1 MWQIKFSIEAEK
13 QLRTIDRS
21 SSLKIQKYLKE
32 RVAPNPMTFGKAL
45 SVNLR
50 GFWRYRI
57 GDYRMV
63 CDVREN
69 ELIVLV
75 VKVGHRSKVYEGF

>member
-1 MWQIKFSIEAEK
+1 
-13 QLRTIDRS
+13 
-21 SSLKIQKYLKE
+21 
-32 RVAPNPMTFGKAL
+32 MTFGKAL

-57 GDYRMV
+57 GDYRVV
-63 CDVREN
+63 CDLREN

-75 VKVGHRSKVYEGF
+75 VKVGHRSKVYDGF